1 MSNEKEKSQVVSL
14 LVFSNSMLSFIFLV
28 LLLYLVIGSEQRVS
42 LSDSITGNSI
52 VGSRTRI
59 ISSTESVC
67 IINLTQGYNIFSSAC
82 VSNASSLSEALS
94 YIYQDYD
101 IIYTYDDASLQKW
114 KVYVPDAP
122 SYVVQGINAI
132 DDRKSY
138 IVLMRQNQT
147 LVMEGLKYTPRAVP
161 YYEGFTLVGYPSFV
175 ENSSSQLF
183 NPLSTSLIR
192 VYSIN
197 NSLNNDNPLNL
208 VYQNYTVESG
218 LGDLQIIFPG
228 IGLWF
233 YANES
238 GVMDILW

>member
-1 MSNEKEKSQVVSL
+1 MNNEKDKSQVASL
-14 LVFSNSMLSFIFLV
+14 LLFSNSMFSFMLLILV
-28 LLLYLVIGSEQRVS
+28 LYLVIGSEPKID
-42 LSDSITGNSI
+42 LSDSLTGNAI
-52 VGSRTRI
+52 VGSRARI
-59 ISSTESVC
+59 LSSTESVC

-82 VSNASSLSEALS
+82 VSNASSLSEALA

-101 IIYTYDDASLQKW
+101 VIYTYDELSKW

-138 IVLMRQNQT
+138 VVLMRQDQT
-147 LVMEGLKYTPRAVP
+147 LVIEGLKYTPRAVP

-175 ENSSSQLF
+175 ENTSPHLF
-183 NPLSTSLIR
+183 NPLSSSLIT

-197 NSLNNDNPLNL
+197 NSQNNNDPLNL
-208 VYQNYTVESG
+208 VYHNYTVESG
-218 LGDLQIIFPG
+218 SGNLQIIFPG